1 MPGPNAARANTER
14 PGTGDRPEQRRSA
27 WLRARA
33 RVVPGVLHRSP
44 PWVRSVFDHA
54 WAPMVALSRQVS
66 CLPPEL
72 CDYLLRC
79 ESGFVAIDAGDS
91 CYMPGPATIRDRPV
105 RNVAFISAS
114 DLAQGN
120 ERPLHVIGHLIDHH
134 VGCQGED
141 EGAWFSEG
149 GGLLPRWQE
158 AGTRLARLF
167 SLGYA
172 VDEIAQ
178 ANVRDYF
185 AQSLAF
191 YCRER
196 QRLNVADPQIDKW
209 FRTTLWEAGFWIA
222 ETGKEGKR

>member
-1 MPGPNAARANTER
+1 MPGPNAGRANPER
-14 PGTGDRPEQRRSA
+14 PGTRNRPEQSRSA

-33 RVVPGVLHRSP
+33 RVVPGALHRSP

-54 WAPMVALSRQVS
+54 WAPMVALSRQVG

-72 CDYLLRC
+72 CETLLHC
-79 ESGFVAIDAGDS
+79 EGGFIAIDAGDS
-91 CYMPGPATIRDRPV
+91 HYVPGPATIRDRPV
-105 RNVAFISAS
+105 RNVAFISVC
-114 DLAQGN
+114 DLAQDN

-134 VGCQGED
+134 LGCRGEA
-141 EGAWFSEG
+141 EGAWLSEG
-149 GGLLPRWQE
+149 GGILPRWQE

-167 SLGYA
+167 ALGYA

-178 ANVRDYF
+178 ANGRDYF
-185 AQSLAF
+185 AQSLAL

-209 FRTTLWEAGFWIA
+209 FRTTLWEAGFWLA
-222 ETGKEGKR
+222 EPGNEGGR